1 MTKFRG
7 EMSGIDRAKQFA
19 PFAALKGHEMEL
31 AKYQEIVE
39 PRRQL
44 AEDEAL
50 VLSETL
56 SSLAKGDCVKVVH
69 YLDNIY
75 QTTFGIIEKIYEFER
90 EIQIKGMK
98 IKFIDIYRIEK
109 TGL

>member
-7 EMSGIDRAKQFA
+7 GMSGIDRAKQFA

-31 AKYQEIVE
+31 AKYQEIIE
-39 PRRQL
+39 PRRYL
-44 AEDEAL
+44 AEDEAIA
-50 VLSETL
+50 LSETL
-56 SSLAKGDCVKVVH
+56 SYLKKGDSVKIVH

-75 QTTFGIIEKIYEFER
+75 QTTFGTIEKIYEFER
-90 EIQIKGMK
+90 EIQIKGRK

-109 TGL
+109 EGL